1 MAFVS
6 AGMTFRGSAGVGWGV
21 EPSKNPQRRFACIA
35 SWKRTAKIAQF
46 VPSGLRCG
54 ILAGSC
60 SIAGVGAG
68 GGGGAE
74 VVDVPAGGAAG
85 ADDPVGGGL
94 DPEGGAAGGTVD
106 MMGKTAAVGTSWF
119 SDAQQGP

>member
-1 MAFVS
+1 MASVS
-6 AGMTFRGSAGVGWGV
+6 AGVTFRGSAGVGRGV

-35 SWKRTAKIAQF
+35 SRKRTAKIAQF
-46 VPSGLRCG
+46 VPSGSRRG

-74 VVDVPAGGAAG
+74 VVDDPAGGAAG
-85 ADDPVGGGL
+85 PITSYRLREPRRTGAVTR
-94 DPEGGAAGGTVD
+94 EGE
-106 MMGKTAAVGTSWF
+106 
-119 SDAQQGP
+119 QGNKSH